1 MYYQLAIAYP
11 QTAIPAER
19 FAIALPHPKKA
30 IAPSIPKLSLGWQ
43 FDERLS
49 NNFSVFSYLFFP

>member
-1 MYYQLAIAYP
+1 VIALHHIPKKGDRIFHNYRKAIAYP

-30 IAPSIPKLSLGWQ
+30 NCLQQRWRYRPLNPQ
-43 FDERLS
+43 T
-49 NNFSVFSYLFFP
+49 